1 MNAGMTQKFAYE
13 IVKNGA
19 VIWRCFSR
27 TSSAVIP
34 SELEGYPVVAIAPYA
49 FSAHMDEKL
58 LNGKIYTS
66 EEELPALC
74 GNQLEEVMIPATVAR
89 AGRYCFYN
97 CKNLRKISFTNTLK
111 DWGSGVFTGCHQV
124 SELEVVMYKDEM
136 STLKEVLVELQEPLT
151 VDYEYR
157 DSEHGYKTKL
167 VFPEYFEEG
176 VENTPARI
184 ISTEMHGSGMWFR
197 NCFQQRKFNFIEYD
211 SRFFY
216 AVSQEKFELLAN
228 MAEYRLRYP
237 HGLLESHAVHY
248 KEYLME
254 HRLEYGTFLLK
265 KKEIEALMWFAD
277 LMFKETLPME
287 EKMDW
292 LSQMI
297 EYAAQKEYQE
307 AVSYLMDYQYRHK
320 KVSKKKTFDFDL

>member
-97 CKNLRKISFTNTLK
+97 CKNLLIHSIRVAHYI
-111 DWGSGVFTGCHQV
+111 W
-124 SELEVVMYKDEM
+124 
-136 STLKEVLVELQEPLT
+136 LQ
-151 VDYEYR
+151 
-157 DSEHGYKTKL
+157 
-167 VFPEYFEEG
+167 
-176 VENTPARI
+176 
-184 ISTEMHGSGMWFR
+184 
-197 NCFQQRKFNFIEYD
+197 
-211 SRFFY
+211 
-216 AVSQEKFELLAN
+216 
-228 MAEYRLRYP
+228 YP
-237 HGLLESHAVHY
+237 HTSNFCIRLVDILL
-248 KEYLME
+248 
-254 HRLEYGTFLLK
+254 
-265 KKEIEALMWFAD
+265 
-277 LMFKETLPME
+277 
-287 EKMDW
+287 
-292 LSQMI
+292 
-297 EYAAQKEYQE
+297 
-307 AVSYLMDYQYRHK
+307 
-320 KVSKKKTFDFDL
+320 